1 MRYLIISLFL
11 FTITL
16 LDAKEVLILDKNK
29 TDLNSTNLEQLNIEK
44 AIKQEEKFKKEQ
56 KFYLGDD
63 YNLSEHKI
71 DPKSLDKIKPIEP
84 DYDFDMTDVYSD

>member
-16 LDAKEVLILDKNK
+16 LDEKEVLILDKNK

-84 DYDFDMTDVYSD
+84 YYDFDMANVYSD

>member
-29 TDLNSTNLEQLNIEK
+29 TDLNSINLEQLNIEK